1 VLTGAQWRDSW
12 LHDFRSLYL
21 MMEVILLGLAGGLL
35 VSILTLEVSRPWV
48 PALLLIVDATGSLL
62 LLARMRVAAARLG
75 DDVRFWRREIVRAE
89 RELPPERRVFT
100 RFKPLQRS
108 RTNADTDELAGLALS
123 ATGLDE
129 IALDRLVEPFSATR
143 RLIENRVPTLIAV
156 LSVSWAL
163 GLARGTRHRTAPGIH
178 GVAESSART
187 RLSRSPRGRHTHSP
201 VLPDLPCGA
210 TDAVRLT
217 RYGRRGMAEVRK
229 PGSAGPRRLRHLVSA
244 QRHPW

>member
-1 VLTGAQWRDSW
+1 MLTGAQWRDSW

-21 MMEVILLGLAGGLL
+21 VMEVILLGLAGGLL

-62 LLARMRVAAARLG
+62 LLARMRVAATRLG
-75 DDVRFWRREIVRAE
+75 DDVRFRHREIVRAE

-100 RFKPLQRS
+100 RFKLLQRS

-129 IALDRLVEPFSATR
+129 IALDRLAEPFSATR
-143 RLIENRVPTLIAV
+143 QLIENRVPTLIAV

-163 GLARGTRHRTAPGIH
+163 ASVGALGLRVAHVIGQRRASTA
-178 GVAESSART
+178 
-187 RLSRSPRGRHTHSP
+187 LRSFPRGR
-201 VLPDLPCGA
+201 V
-210 TDAVRLT
+210 
-217 RYGRRGMAEVRK
+217 
-229 PGSAGPRRLRHLVSA
+229 
-244 QRHPW
+244 